1 MSDEKKT
8 VLSMRHINKTFPG
21 VKALSDA
28 QLTLREGEIHA
39 LMGENG
45 AGKSTLIKVLTGVEE
60 FETGEIIM
68 DGKSIINTSPQEAG
82 NNGIS
87 TVYQEVNLCP
97 NLTVAENIFIGR
109 EPMKMGR
116 IDWKTMNTQAQKI
129 LDNLELEIDATQEL
143 ENYSVAIQ
151 QMVAIARAVDIQSKV
166 LILDEPTS
174 SLDEGEVEKLF
185 KVMNMLKK
193 RGTAIVFVT
202 HFLEQVYAVCDRIT
216 VLRNGHFVGEYKTEE
231 LPRFKLVAT
240 MMGKEFDDLADI
252 KGSGTSSKKQS
263 DEVVIEAKGLYHK
276 GTIMGRGIIPT
287 NHELYYGNIGMHGN
301 YAANQAVN
309 DCDLLISIG
318 TRFNDRITGKL
329 GTFASDAKIIHI
341 DIDTA
346 AISKNVTVD
355 VPLVGD
361 AKEAIALM
369 LSIAENE
376 EPCKVDE
383 WLSRMNEWHEQK
395 PLVMEEKEK
404 LVPKQVIDA
413 INEYFDE
420 PIVTTDVGQNQMWTT
435 QFLELYGRRQML
447 TSGGLGTMGYGLP
460 AAIGAAIGN
469 PGREVVCVSGDGG
482 FQMNSQEIAT
492 AVIQEL
498 PITICILN
506 NGYLGMVRQWQDLF
520 YDKAYAGTCLR
531 RRKSCEHHCDGDF
544 SKCPPYTPDFVKL
557 AESYGAQGIRVF
569 KKEEII
575 PAFEKAKAKTDGP
588 TIIEF
593 IIENEELVMP
603 MVKPNGSIT
612 DLIMERGEE

>member
-1 MSDEKKT
+1 MGKMTGNEF
-8 VLSMRHINKTFPG
+8 L
-21 VKALSDA
+21 VKAL
-28 QLTLREGEIHA
+28 QEEGVEKIFGYPGACVIDIFDEIYKQDQVELVLPRHEQGLIHA
-39 LMGENG
+39 ADGYARATGKVGVCLATSGPG
-45 AGKSTLIKVLTGVEE
+45 ATNLVTGIATANYDSVPLVCFTGQVATNLIGNDTFQEIDIVGVTRNIAKFVIVVRKREDLNRLIKEAFYIAKTGKPGPVLLDLPKDVMAELGSDEYPE
-60 FETGEIIM
+60 
-68 DGKSIINTSPQEAG
+68 
-82 NNGIS
+82 
-87 TVYQEVNLCP
+87 EVNIRGYKP
-97 NLTVAENIFIGR
+97 NTKPHHG
-109 EPMKMGR
+109 
-116 IDWKTMNTQAQKI
+116 QI
-129 LDNLELEIDATQEL
+129 L
-143 ENYSVAIQ
+143 
-151 QMVAIARAVDIQSKV
+151 RA
-166 LILDEPTS
+166 
-174 SLDEGEVEKLF
+174 
-185 KVMNMLKK
+185 MNMIYDAKRPLFLIGGGAKIAGAQEEMCKLMETLK
-193 RGTAIVFVT
+193 VPVVT
-202 HFLEQVYAVCDRIT
+202 
-216 VLRNGHFVGEYKTEE
+216 
-231 LPRFKLVAT
+231 
-240 MMGKEFDDLADI
+240 
-252 KGSGTSSKKQS
+252 
-263 DEVVIEAKGLYHK
+263 
-276 GTIMGRGIIPT
+276 TIMGRGIVPT

-435 QFLELYGRRQML
+435 QFLQLYGRRQLL